1 MERGPFRMCP
11 DSSLVTAADTM
22 TAGEGKKAQILLVED
37 NLSDAIL
44 IRSLLEEDEGV
55 RVTLAQD
62 GIRGCQLVEN
72 QRWDLVLT
80 DINLPGRDGI
90 EIIQECKKH
99 QPETPILAT
108 SAYREASYLDGA
120 FRAGANEILPKPI
133 DRDELLV
140 TVKDLLALKARVDAR
155 PKSILAVGAL
165 PGDVEAGCGGIL
177 LKHAAS
183 GDEVRILVMAAGAMG
198 GEAENRGAAARRA
211 AQIIGA
217 ELIFPQEGAPEIAD
231 LDFMVLRIQDVIHEW
246 EPDIIFAPSAQDV
259 RESRTNTYQ
268 AVQISGS
275 RVPGFYC
282 YQSATTTLDFRPG
295 VFEDISEYLDQ
306 KMAALSHYEAQ
317 VRGRPHLDPGLAR
330 ASARYWGRFLG
341 YGEVEP
347 LEVIRHSI

>member
-1 MERGPFRMCP
+1 MG
-11 DSSLVTAADTM
+11 SSEPNPLTVNTADIM
-22 TAGEGKKAQILLVED
+22 TEGEGKKAQVLLVED
-37 NLSDAIL
+37 SLSDAIL
-44 IRSLLEEDEGV
+44 IRSLLEANEDI

-72 QRWDLVLT
+72 QRWDLVVT

-108 SAYREASYLDGA
+108 SAYAAASYLEGA
-120 FRAGANEILPKPI
+120 FRAGANEILSKPI

-140 TVKDLLALKARVDAR
+140 TVGDLLALKARADAR
-155 PKSILAVGAL
+155 PKTILAVGAL

-177 LKHAAS
+177 LKHSSS
-183 GDEVRILVMAAGAMG
+183 GDQVTILVMAAGAKG
-198 GEAENRGAAARRA
+198 AEAEDRKAAARRA

-217 ELIFPQEGAPEIAD
+217 ELIFPQEDAPDIAD
-231 LDFMVLRIQDVIHEW
+231 LDFMVLRIQDVIHELGP
-246 EPDIIFAPSAQDV
+246 EVIYAPSAQDV
-259 RESRTNTYQ
+259 RDSRTHTYQ
-268 AVQISGS
+268 AAEISGA
-275 RVPGFYC
+275 RVPGFYS

-295 VFEDISEYLDQ
+295 MFEDISEYLDQ
-306 KMAALSHYEAQ
+306 KMAALSHFEPQ
-317 VRGRPHLDPGLAR
+317 VRGRPHLSPNLAR
-330 ASARYWGRFLG
+330 ATALYWGRFLG

>member
-1 MERGPFRMCP
+1 
-11 DSSLVTAADTM
+11 M
-22 TAGEGKKAQILLVED
+22 TEGEGKKVQILLVED

-44 IRSLLEEDEGV
+44 IRALLEGDDSM

-72 QRWDLVLT
+72 QRWDLVVT

-90 EIIQECKKH
+90 EIITRSKIY

-108 SAYREASYLDGA
+108 SAYAAASYLEGA
-120 FRAGANEILPKPI
+120 FRAGANEILSKPI
-133 DRDELLV
+133 DGEELMN
-140 TVKDLLALKARVDAR
+140 TVNDLLAVKAQSTAR
-155 PKSILAVGAL
+155 EKRILAVGAL

-177 LKHAAS
+177 LKHAAA
-183 GDEVRILVMAAGAMG
+183 GDKIHILVFGSGATGAEAADR
-198 GEAENRGAAARRA
+198 NLAAQRA

-217 ELIFPQEGAPEIAD
+217 EAILPLEGAPEIGD
-231 LDFMVLRIQDVIHEW
+231 LDVMVLRLQDIVHEL
-246 EPDIIFAPSAQDV
+246 EPEILFAPSGRDV
-259 RESRTNTYQ
+259 RESRTHAHQ
-268 AVQISGS
+268 AADISGS
-275 RVPGFYC
+275 KVPGFYC

-317 VRGRPHLDPGLAR
+317 VRGRPHLDPDLAR

-347 LEVIRHSI
+347 LEVVRHTI

>member
-1 MERGPFRMCP
+1 MEGVAVGNLP
-11 DSSLVTAADTM
+11 SLSPVNPADIM
-22 TAGEGKKAQILLVED
+22 TEGEVKKAQVLLVED

-44 IRSLLEEDEGV
+44 IRSLLEEDESI

-72 QRWDLVLT
+72 QRWDLVVT

-90 EIIQECKKH
+90 EIIQECKRH

-108 SAYREASYLDGA
+108 SAYAAASYLEGA
-120 FRAGANEILPKPI
+120 FRAGANEILSKPV
-133 DRDELLV
+133 DREELLA
-140 TVKDLLALKARVDAR
+140 TAKDLLALKARADAR
-155 PKSILAVGAL
+155 PKTILAVGAL

-177 LKHAAS
+177 LKHASS
-183 GDEVRILVMAAGAMG
+183 GDLVNILVLSSGAMG
-198 GEAENRGAAARRA
+198 SESEDRRGAARRA
-211 AQIIGA
+211 AQLIGA
-217 ELIFPQEGAPEIAD
+217 ELIFPQEGAPEMAD
-231 LDFMVLRIQDVIHEW
+231 LDFMVLRIQDVIHEI
-246 EPDIIFAPSAQDV
+246 EPEIIFAPSAQDV
-259 RESRTNTYQ
+259 RDSRTNAYQ
-268 AVQISGS
+268 AAEISGA

-282 YQSATTTLDFRPG
+282 YQAATTTLDFRPG
-295 VFEDISEYLDQ
+295 LFEDISEYLDQ

>member
-1 MERGPFRMCP
+1 MKRGPIETNP
-11 DSSLVTAADTM
+11 DPSPVNPTDTM
-22 TAGEGKKAQILLVED
+22 TAGEGKKAQLLLVED

-44 IRSLLEEDEGV
+44 IRSLLEEDETV

-90 EIIQECKKH
+90 EIILECKKH
-99 QPETPILAT
+99 QPETPIIAT
-108 SAYREASYLDGA
+108 SAYRETSYLDGA
-120 FRAGANEILPKPI
+120 FRAGANEILSKPI
-133 DRDELLV
+133 DREELLV
-140 TVKDLLALKARVDAR
+140 TVRDLLALKARVDAR

-183 GDEVRILVMAAGAMG
+183 GDEVRILVLAAGAMG
-198 GEAENRGAAARRA
+198 VEAEDRGVAARRA
-211 AQIIGA
+211 AQVIGA
-217 ELIFPQEGAPEIAD
+217 ELVFPQKDAPEIAD
-231 LDFMVLRIQDVIHEW
+231 LDFTVIRIQDVIHEW
-246 EPDIIFAPSAQDV
+246 EPEIIYAPSAQDV
-259 RESRTNTYQ
+259 RDSRTN
-268 AVQISGS
+268 AFRALEISGS

-295 VFEDISEYLDQ
+295 LFEDISEFLDQ

-347 LEVIRHSI
+347 LEVVRHTI